1 MGEGADA
8 DDVHAGQGVIAEGF
22 EAHATGD
29 FDDGRACDD
38 RDGAANERGRHVIEQ
53 DHFGTGA
60 NGFFHFGERGGFDL
74 DLRRVGGGEAGELH
88 GLGERAGGGDVVVF
102 DEDVLAEGGAVVHA
116 AAAAHGVFLECAPAG
131 CGLARI
137 DDAGGGAGEGIRV
150 AARLRGDAGEAL
162 NEIEGGA
169 LGGEERCSGAGDG
182 ENLGAVFDAVP
193 VGGGEFYLKRG
204 VDPGEDGGGDVDAA
218 EREVLAGL
226 DKGAGAV
233 AQRKDRA
240 AGDVAEPGVF
250 VEGEVNQVSG
260 ARREHKIENKAFPKV
275 CHLLHDKF
283 SVVAGVVFSRRG

>member
-8 DDVHAGQGVIAEGF
+8 DHVHAGQGVIAEGF

-74 DLRRVGGGEAGELH
+74 DLRRVGGGEAGEFY

-169 LGGEERCSGAGDG
+169 LGG
-182 ENLGAVFDAVP
+182 
-193 VGGGEFYLKRG
+193 
-204 VDPGEDGGGDVDAA
+204 
-218 EREVLAGL
+218 
-226 DKGAGAV
+226 
-233 AQRKDRA
+233 
-240 AGDVAEPGVF
+240 
-250 VEGEVNQVSG
+250 
-260 ARREHKIENKAFPKV
+260 
-275 CHLLHDKF
+275 
-283 SVVAGVVFSRRG
+283 